1 VEEGVLRELR
11 LRILDGGD
19 RDAIVE
25 LVRGLGPWVKATAR
39 TMRLEPDEC
48 EDAMQEFFTKVS
60 RNDWRPLR
68 AWGGEATLRG
78 YLRVIARRT
87 ALDIVKR
94 RGPVSAGE
102 EDEQVS
108 GQPGPRAIVEEGEG
122 RRMLYLALS
131 RLSDDDSRILTLRYF
146 KDLGHAEIAE
156 RLRITTNA
164 ASVRLH
170 RAEKR
175 LEAALRAI
183 ASEEPTWN

>member
-1 VEEGVLRELR
+1 MLRGLR

-19 RDAIVE
+19 REAIVE

-39 TMRLEPDEC
+39 KMGLDPDEC
-48 EDAMQEFFTKVS
+48 EDAVQEFFTKLWL
-60 RNDWRPLR
+60 NDWRALR

-78 YLRVIARRT
+78 YLRVVAKRT
-87 ALDIVKR
+87 AIDIVKR

-102 EDEQVS
+102 DDEMVS
-108 GQPGPRAIVEEGEG
+108 GQPGPRAIVEGGEG

-131 RLSDDDSRILTLRYF
+131 KLSDDDSTILTLRYF
-146 KDLGHAEIAE
+146 KDLGHAEIAQ

-175 LEAALRAI
+175 LEARLRVI
-183 ASEEPTWN
+183 AEEEPTWN